1 MSTGPVAVV
10 TGAGSGI
17 GRDIAVGLARAGYR
31 VALAGRREDAL
42 RETATLVAA
51 AAQEGPGPAAASG
64 RDPAGGEAGVS
75 LAVRTDVRSE
85 ESVREFF
92 GHIVTQWGRIDLLIN
107 NAGSFGGGG
116 PIEDVPLEQWNQ
128 AIETN
133 LTGSFLCAQAAFRV
147 MKGQDPQGGRIINNG
162 SISAHVPRPFAVG
175 YTASKHAITGLTK
188 AISLEGRPY
197 QIACGQIDIGNAA
210 TDMTGPMATGVPQ
223 ADGSVRAE
231 PLMETRHVTDAV
243 LMMAALP
250 LDANVE
256 FLTIMATNMPYI
268 GRG

>member
-1 MSTGPVAVV
+1 VSTERVAVV

-17 GRDIAVGLARAGYR
+17 GRDVAVALGRDGYR
-31 VALAGRREDAL
+31 VALAGRRKDAL
-42 RETATLVAA
+42 SETARLVAA
-51 AAQEGPGPAAASG
+51 QEDPGAAA
-64 RDPAGGEAGVS
+64 GVA
-75 LAVRTDVRSE
+75 LAVPTDVRSE
-85 ESVREFF
+85 DSVRELF
-92 GHIVTQWGRIDLLIN
+92 GQIVAQWGRVDLLFN

-116 PIEDVPLEQWNQ
+116 PIEDVPFAQWNQ

-162 SISAHVPRPFAVG
+162 SLSAHVPRPFAVG

-210 TDMTGPMATGVPQ
+210 TDMTGAMATGVPQ

-250 LDANVE
+250 LSANVE
-256 FLTIMATNMPYI
+256 FLTVMATNMPYI